1 MGTPQ
6 RSGGAKVLTYELK
19 KGPGIPLYEALYRC
33 IRADILSG
41 KLPPG
46 EKLPSKRALAA
57 HLEVSKVTVE
67 GAYAQL
73 LAEGYLRSE
82 EKVGYF
88 VEAGVQAPA
97 PARFCPAPAPEEPGW
112 ELDLTANAP
121 AAGFPF
127 SVWMRLQR
135 QVMLDYGDRLLTPL
149 PPQGYPE
156 LRNAIAE
163 HLLQFRGM
171 RVDPENILIGA
182 GTDFLYNLL
191 IQLLG
196 RDKRYAV
203 EDPGYHKIRRIYGA
217 GGVECVSAPLDA
229 FGVMPD
235 RLMGAQVLHCSPS
248 HHFPTGIVTPA
259 LRRRQL
265 LEWAEE
271 GRERYII
278 EDDYDCEFR
287 FHSHPVPALL
297 TMDRS
302 GRVIYMNTFSKTL
315 APSIRISYMVLPPLL
330 MEKFRERL
338 GFYGCT
344 VPSFEQCTL
353 ARFLTGGWFEKH
365 INRMRKF
372 YRTRRNRV
380 IGALQSSPF
389 ADRITILEQD
399 AGLHFLLRVDTP
411 LTDRELTDLCARAG
425 IRVRCLGDYYEGPVP
440 GWAEKC
446 LVVNYSGLDE
456 EALPAALTRLAEA
469 AGKS

>member
-1 MGTPQ
+1 M
-6 RSGGAKVLTYELK
+6 LTYELK
-19 KGPGIPLYEALYRC
+19 KSPGVPLYEALYRC

-41 KLPPG
+41 KLCPG

-73 LAEGYLRSE
+73 LSEGYLRSE

-88 VEAGVQAPA
+88 VEATAQQSIQAHVPA
-97 PARFCPAPAPEEPGW
+97 PPAPLIPKW
-112 ELDLTANAP
+112 DLDLTANAP
-121 AAGFPF
+121 ATGFPF

-135 QVMLDYGDRLLTPL
+135 QVMLDYGDRLLSHL

-156 LRNAIAE
+156 LRIAIAD

-203 EDPGYHKIRRIYGA
+203 EDPGYHKIRKIYGA
-217 GGVECVSAPLDA
+217 GGVECVSAPMDA

-235 RLMGAQVLHCSPS
+235 RLADAQILHCSPS

-271 GRERYII
+271 APERYII
-278 EDDYDCEFR
+278 EDDYDSEFR
-287 FHSHPVPALL
+287 FHSHPVPALM
-297 TMDRS
+297 TMDRV
-302 GRVIYMNTFSKTL
+302 GKVIYMNTFSKTL
-315 APSIRISYMVLPPLL
+315 APSIRISYMALPPAL
-330 MEKFRERL
+330 MQKFREKL
-338 GFYGCT
+338 GFYSCT
-344 VPSFEQCTL
+344 VPSFEQYTL
-353 ARFLTGGWFEKH
+353 ARFLSGGWFEKH

-380 IGALQSSPF
+380 IDILNRSPF
-389 ADRITILEQD
+389 AGHITIMEQD
-399 AGLHFLLRVDTP
+399 AGLHFLVRIDTRLSDRA
-411 LTDRELTDLCARAG
+411 LTALCARAG
-425 IRVRCLGDYYEGPVP
+425 IRVRCLGDYYEGSIP

-456 EALPAALTRLAEA
+456 NALCAALDRLAEIA
-469 AGKS
+469 AES

>member
-1 MGTPQ
+1 M
-6 RSGGAKVLTYELK
+6 LTYELK
-19 KGPGIPLYEALYRC
+19 KAPGIPLYEALYRC

-41 KLPPG
+41 KLSCG

-88 VEAGVQAPA
+88 VESTAQHTAPA
-97 PARFCPAPAPEEPGW
+97 HSPAASEPEPDRW
-112 ELDLTANAP
+112 KLDLTANSP
-121 AAGFPF
+121 ATGFPF

-135 QVMLDYGDRLLTPL
+135 QVMLDYGDRLLSHL

-156 LRNAIAE
+156 LRNAIAD

-171 RVDPENILIGA
+171 RGDPENILIGA

-196 RDKRYAV
+196 RDRRYAV
-203 EDPGYHKIRRIYGA
+203 EDPGYRKIRQIYGA
-217 GGVECVSAPLDA
+217 GGVECLSAPMDA

-235 RLMGAQVLHCSPS
+235 RLADAQILHCSPS

-265 LEWAEE
+265 LEWAEAKP
-271 GRERYII
+271 ERFII
-278 EDDYDCEFR
+278 EDDYDSEFR

-302 GRVIYMNTFSKTL
+302 GKVIYMNTFSKTL
-315 APSIRISYMVLPPLL
+315 APSIRISYMVLPPAL
-330 MEKFRERL
+330 MEKFREKL
-338 GFYGCT
+338 GFYSCT
-344 VPSFEQCTL
+344 VPSFEQYTL
-353 ARFLTGGWFEKH
+353 ARFLSGGWFEKH

-372 YRTRRNRV
+372 YRTRRNR
-380 IGALQSSPF
+380 IIEALESSPF
-389 ADRITILEQD
+389 AHRVTILEQD
-399 AGLHFLLRVDTP
+399 AGLHFLLRVDTQ
-411 LTDRELTDLCARAG
+411 LTDRALTELCARSG
-425 IRVRCLGDYYEGPVP
+425 IRVKCLSDYYEGTVP

-446 LVVNYSGLDE
+446 LVVNYSGVDVDSL
-456 EALPAALTRLAEA
+456 AAVLTRLSASA
-469 AGKS
+469 QS

>member
-1 MGTPQ
+1 M
-6 RSGGAKVLTYELK
+6 LTYELK
-19 KGPGIPLYEALYRC
+19 KAPGVPLYEALYRC

-41 KLPPG
+41 KLSCG

-88 VEAGVQAPA
+88 VESTAQHTA
-97 PARFCPAPAPEEPGW
+97 PARPAAASAPAEVKW
-112 ELDLTANAP
+112 ALDLTANAP
-121 AAGFPF
+121 ATGFPF

-135 QVMLDYGDRLLTPL
+135 QVMLDYGDRLLSHL

-156 LRNAIAE
+156 LRNAIAD

-196 RDKRYAV
+196 RDRRYAV
-203 EDPGYHKIRRIYGA
+203 EDPGYRKIRQIYGA
-217 GGVECVSAPLDA
+217 GGVVCVSAPMDA

-235 RLMGAQVLHCSPS
+235 RLGDAQILHCSPS

-271 GRERYII
+271 KPERFII
-278 EDDYDCEFR
+278 EDDYDSEFR
-287 FHSHPVPALL
+287 VHSHPVPALL

-302 GRVIYMNTFSKTL
+302 GKVIYMNTFSKTL
-315 APSIRISYMVLPPLL
+315 APSIRISYMVLPPAL
-330 MEKFRERL
+330 MAKFREKL
-338 GFYGCT
+338 GFYSCT
-344 VPSFEQCTL
+344 VPSFEQYTL
-353 ARFLTGGWFEKH
+353 ARFLSGGWFEKH

-372 YRTRRNRV
+372 YRTRRNR
-380 IGALQSSPF
+380 IIEALESSPF
-389 ADRITILEQD
+389 AHRVTILEQD
-399 AGLHFLLRVDTP
+399 AGLHFLLRVDTQ
-411 LTDRELTDLCARAG
+411 LTDRALTELCARSG
-425 IRVRCLGDYYEGPVP
+425 IRVKCLSDYYEGTVP

-446 LVVNYSGLDE
+446 LVINYSGVDVNSL
-456 EALPAALTRLAEA
+456 AAVLTRLAA
-469 AGKS
+469 SAQS

>member
-1 MGTPQ
+1 M
-6 RSGGAKVLTYELK
+6 LTYELK
-19 KGPGIPLYEALYRC
+19 KAPGIPLYEALYRC

-41 KLPPG
+41 KLSCG

-88 VEAGVQAPA
+88 VETTAQHTAPA
-97 PARFCPAPAPEEPGW
+97 HSPAASEPEPDRW
-112 ELDLTANAP
+112 KLDLTANSP
-121 AAGFPF
+121 ATGFPF

-135 QVMLDYGDRLLTPL
+135 QVMLDYGDRLLSHL

-156 LRNAIAE
+156 LRNAIAD

-203 EDPGYHKIRRIYGA
+203 EDPGYRKIRQIYGA
-217 GGVECVSAPLDA
+217 GGVECLSAPMDA

-235 RLMGAQVLHCSPS
+235 RLGDAQILHCSPS

-271 GRERYII
+271 KPERFII
-278 EDDYDCEFR
+278 EDDYDSEFR
-287 FHSHPVPALL
+287 FHSHPLPALL
-297 TMDRS
+297 SMDRA

-315 APSIRISYMVLPPLL
+315 APSIRISYMVLPPAL
-330 MEKFRERL
+330 MAKFREKL
-338 GFYGCT
+338 GFYSCT
-344 VPSFEQCTL
+344 VPSFEQYTL
-353 ARFLTGGWFEKH
+353 ARFLSGGWFEKH

-372 YRTRRNRV
+372 YRTRRNR
-380 IGALQSSPF
+380 IIEILRQSPF
-389 ADRITILEQD
+389 AGRITILEQD

-411 LTDRELTDLCARAG
+411 LSGRELTALCAGAG
-425 IRVRCLGDYYEGPVP
+425 IRIRCLEDYYEGTVP
-440 GWAEKC
+440 GWAKKC

-456 EALPAALTRLAEA
+456 QTLTAALEQLDLPVTE
-469 AGKS
+469 S

>member
-1 MGTPQ
+1 M
-6 RSGGAKVLTYELK
+6 LTYELK
-19 KGPGIPLYEALYRC
+19 KAPGIPLYEALYRC
-33 IRADILSG
+33 IREDILTG
-41 KLPPG
+41 KLSAG

-67 GAYAQL
+67 GAYSQL

-88 VEAGVQAPA
+88 VEASHQVRPAAHVSAPA
-97 PARFCPAPAPEEPGW
+97 EAAAPAW
-112 ELDLTANAP
+112 SVDLTANAP
-121 AAGFPF
+121 ATGFPF

-156 LRNAIAE
+156 LRTAIAD

-171 RVDPENILIGA
+171 RVDPGNILIGA

-203 EDPGYHKIRRIYGA
+203 EDPGYRKIRQIYAA
-217 GGVECVSAPLDA
+217 GGVECVSAPLDGS
-229 FGVMPD
+229 GVRPD
-235 RLMGAQVLHCSPS
+235 GLEQAHILHCSPS

-259 LRRRQL
+259 ARRRQL
-265 LEWAEE
+265 LAWAEAGE
-271 GRERYII
+271 ERYII
-278 EDDYDCEFR
+278 EDDYDSEFR
-287 FHSHPVPALL
+287 FHAHPVPALL
-297 TMDRS
+297 SMDRM

-315 APSIRISYMVLPPLL
+315 APSIRISYMVLPTAL
-330 MEKFRERL
+330 MQRFREKL
-338 GFYGCT
+338 GFYSCT
-344 VPSFEQCTL
+344 VPSFEQYTL
-353 ARFLTGGWFEKH
+353 ARFLSGGWFEKH

-372 YRTRRNRV
+372 YRARRNRV
-380 IGALQSSPF
+380 VDILNASPF

-411 LTDRELTDLCARAG
+411 RSDAELVALCARAG
-425 IRVRCLGDYYEGPVP
+425 IRVRCLGDYYEGLVP
-440 GWAEKC
+440 CWAERS

-456 EALPAALTRLAEA
+456 AALPQALERLAACLESSA
-469 AGKS
+469 AYS

>member
-1 MGTPQ
+1 M
-6 RSGGAKVLTYELK
+6 LTYELK
-19 KGPGIPLYEALYRC
+19 KAPGVPLYEALYRC
-33 IRADILSG
+33 IREDILSG
-41 KLPPG
+41 KLPCG

-88 VEAGVQAPA
+88 VEATAQHRPPANTPA
-97 PARFCPAPAPEEPGW
+97 PARAEEPQW
-112 ELDLTANAP
+112 ALDLTANAP
-121 AAGFPF
+121 ATGFPF

-135 QVMLDYGDRLLTPL
+135 QVMLDYGDKLLMHL

-156 LRNAIAE
+156 LRTAIAD
-163 HLLQFRGM
+163 HLLQFRGL

-203 EDPGYHKIRRIYGA
+203 EDPGYHKIRKIYAA
-217 GGVECVSAPLDA
+217 GGVECVSVSLDEY
-229 FGVMPD
+229 GVKPES
-235 RLMGAQVLHCSPS
+235 LGSAQVLHCSPS

-259 LRRRQL
+259 ARRRQL
-265 LEWAEE
+265 LGWAEE
-271 GRERYII
+271 APERWII
-278 EDDYDCEFR
+278 EDDYDSEFR
-287 FHSHPVPALL
+287 FHAHPVPALL
-297 TMDRS
+297 AMDRA
-302 GRVIYMNTFSKTL
+302 GKVIYMNTFSKTL
-315 APSIRISYMVLPPLL
+315 APSIRISYMVLPPAL
-330 MEKFRERL
+330 MAAFREKL
-338 GFYGCT
+338 GFYSCT
-344 VPSFEQCTL
+344 VPSFEQYTL
-353 ARFLTGGWFEKH
+353 ARFLSGGWFEKH

-380 IGALQSSPF
+380 IEILNASPF
-389 ADRITILEQD
+389 ADKFTILEQD
-399 AGLHFLLRVDTP
+399 AGLHFLLRVETALRDA
-411 LTDRELTDLCARAG
+411 ELTGLCARCG
-425 IRVRCLGDYYEGPVP
+425 IRIRSLGEYYEGAVP

-456 EALPAALTRLAEA
+456 EALAAVLARLPE
-469 AGKS
+469 SVTDS